1 MVSLLKRE
9 RRHFLT
15 MLFDSCI
22 DEKKTLNPRRE
33 SGVSLGEKA
42 KRLQNNNKCSVYSPN
57 RLFV

>member
-33 SGVSLGEKA
+33 SPLRLRRISWRKGQKTA
-42 KRLQNNNKCSVYSPN
+42 K
-57 RLFV
+57 